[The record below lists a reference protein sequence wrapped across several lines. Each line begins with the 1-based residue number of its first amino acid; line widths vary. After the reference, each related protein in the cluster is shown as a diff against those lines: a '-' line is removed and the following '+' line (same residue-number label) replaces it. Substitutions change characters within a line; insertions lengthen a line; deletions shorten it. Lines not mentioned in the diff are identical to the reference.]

1 MSKRRPS
8 AKKKAK
14 DAATVLDKVTKK
26 KWKLQQK
33 KPLDVSLREHIGKV
47 IDNTSIM
54 DLAKLATV
62 IGITPIVKTI
72 IDTSEDLRS
81 ELDYFISG
89 GILTGKKWAEFREQ
103 KIEGFFPDWADW
115 VFSFAIAYLI
125 VENFGSIM
133 HAAGNI
139 VSSVKNLVSGLLIGS
154 PMIA

>member
-1 MSKRRPS
+1 MPKRLKQKIKEEKKLLR
-8 AKKKAK
+8 AK
-14 DAATVLDKVTKK
+14 TKEG
-26 KWKLQQK
+26 WRLQKL
-33 KPLDVSLREHIGKV
+33 KPLEVSLREHIGK
-47 IDNTSIM
+47 IPDNTSVM

-133 HAAGNI
+133 HATGDI
-139 VSSVKNLVSGLLIGS
+139 LSSVKNMVTGLLIGS

>member
-1 MSKRRPS
+1 MPKRLKQKIKEEKKLLR
-8 AKKKAK
+8 AK
-14 DAATVLDKVTKK
+14 TKEG
-26 KWKLQQK
+26 WRLQKL
-33 KPLDVSLREHIGKV
+33 KPLEVSLREHIGK
-47 IDNTSIM
+47 ILDNTSVM

-133 HAAGNI
+133 HATGDI
-139 VSSVKNLVSGLLIGS
+139 LSSVKNMVTGLLIGS

>member
-8 AKKKAK
+8 AKKKAN
-14 DAATVLDKVTKK
+14 DAKTVLRKVTKE
-26 KWKLQQK
+26 KWRLQKL
-33 KPLDVSLREHIGKV
+33 KPLEVSLREHLGKML
-47 IDNTSIM
+47 DNTSIM
-54 DLAKLATV
+54 DLAKLATI
-62 IGITPIVKTI
+62 IGITPIIKTI

-133 HAAGNI
+133 HATGDI
-139 VSSVKNLVSGLLIGS
+139 LSSVKNMVTGLLIGS